1 MLTLQTRGA
10 GEFQVALTAYVTGE
24 KTPVYHVITEN
35 WSKQNSD
42 WQSCRLPFSLPP
54 KTRQISLIIRQSNGK
69 GDFRQMKIMP
79 DSTAAGKVAL
89 PPAAT
94 VLKNSRMS
102 IEFFAPAQGRRA
114 SAASAMRKEQNSSTA
129 VPAAPYGQ

>member
-69 GDFRQMKIMP
+69 GDFA
-79 DSTAAGKVAL
+79 DENHAG
-89 PPAAT
+89 
-94 VLKNSRMS
+94 
-102 IEFFAPAQGRRA
+102 FHGC
-114 SAASAMRKEQNSSTA
+114 RKSGSPSGCNGSEKQ
-129 VPAAPYGQ
+129 PHEY